1 MSGAAAANSWRTWAL
16 VTVSLGATLAAAGVM
31 FVVLPAKL
39 VPQGALSV
47 AAPRDEE
54 APGVQVTV
62 RAGEV
67 EVTRALPGAAFAL
80 QSGQTLDPRLA
91 PGPFEGSLTVTFDP
105 VLVPQARIGAVVENL
120 SVAIERRGVEIVAAR
135 DGEGE
140 AAIMSEPVFLPP
152 RPVTF
157 VYRFKHKGNGPAR
170 LQAMWR
176 PHDAAADLPLPVATW
191 PVLREPADQGLVLVQ
206 RLNCARCHPS
216 DDPGLQAKLLV
227 NPPPLLG
234 RAGERLRP
242 PWIRRWLAGPGDL
255 RPEALMPALFSG
267 SGHDLETVEDLTALL
282 ASWGGP
288 ISETH
293 APDADL
299 AATGEMIYHRVGCV
313 ACHGAMEPGAA
324 AADPVIRQVAG
335 KTTTAALAA
344 FLKDPLRDHPAG
356 RMPSLLLDDLE
367 SAALA
372 SYLVG
377 VSLRNL
383 PGTPGAPVEIDRA
396 ARGLAAFA
404 SRGCANCHD
413 TGPGREPVIPTLSAP
428 GLEKLVPLNG
438 CLAERVAPGLPDYR
452 LTAAERGAIAA
463 FLEERPRYR
472 STDVPIV
479 DLASAF
485 ERLQCLSCHNL
496 RGAAGPTPATD
507 RWFTTLQDADVGE
520 EGRLPPDLGGA
531 GARLTPAWINQVL
544 EQGARARPFMATRMP
559 QFGAAAIGGLDALLA
574 CAAGVAPAVV
584 DRATSSALQDAEI
597 GRSLVGAG
605 GFNCIQCHSIAGR
618 PATSTP
624 GPDLVEMPRRL
635 RYEHFERW
643 LLHPMLLRPGTRM
656 PTFFS
661 SGRSGLDALGG
672 DGPAQVA
679 AIWSYLAQGEFLP
692 LPAGLTDPGEFEI
705 DAGAGPVVLRTFME
719 GIGPRA
725 IACGFPQRVNYAFD
739 AASCAL
745 RMVWVGRF
753 LNASG
758 AWGARGGSDTDP
770 DQPPVWTG
778 TDAVLSGTAR
788 FRGYRLD
795 AEARPVFLYDLVR
808 GATTLRVSEQPR
820 PGGAGLVR
828 EFDVQGPPGTELPV
842 NLPAGHRFS
851 GDELTGRTVT
861 LDARGKAHFAL
872 ELTW

>member
-31 FVVLPAKL
+31 FVALPARL
-39 VPQGALSV
+39 VPQGALTA
-47 AAPRDEE
+47 AAPRDGEV
-54 APGVQVTV
+54 PGVLVTV

-80 QSGQTLDPRLA
+80 LPGQTLDPRLP
-91 PGPFEGSLTVTFDP
+91 PGPFEGSMTVTFDP
-105 VLVPQARIGAVVENL
+105 VLVPQAGIGAAVENL
-120 SVAIERRGVEIVAAR
+120 SVAIERRGVEVVASRDAR
-135 DGEGE
+135 GE
-140 AAIMSEPVFLPP
+140 AAIMSGPVFLPP

-157 VYRFKHKGNGPAR
+157 VYRFRHAGEGPAR

-176 PHDAAADLPLPVATW
+176 PHDAAADLPLPVASW
-191 PVLREPADQGLVLVQ
+191 PVLHDPADRGMVLVQ
-206 RLNCARCHPS
+206 QLNCARCHPS
-216 DDPGLQAKLLV
+216 DDPKLQAKLLV

-234 RAGERLRP
+234 LAGERLRP
-242 PWIRRWLAGPGDL
+242 TWIRRWLAGPSDL
-255 RPEALMPALFSG
+255 RPALMPAIFG
-267 SGHDLETVEDLTALL
+267 RGGPDLETIEDLTALL

-288 ISETH
+288 ITEIH
-293 APDADL
+293 APDPDL

-324 AADPVIRQVAG
+324 AADSLIRQVAG

-356 RMPSLLLDDLE
+356 RMPSLLLDDME
-367 SAALA
+367 STALA

-377 VSLRNL
+377 VSLRDL
-383 PGTPGAPVEIDRA
+383 PGTQGPPVAIDRA

-404 SRGCANCHD
+404 SRGCANCHE
-413 TGPGREPVIPTLSAP
+413 TGPGREPIVSTLSATV
-428 GLEKLVPLNG
+428 LEKLVPPNG
-438 CLAERVAPGLPDYR
+438 CLAEPVAPGLPDYR

-463 FLEERPRYR
+463 FLEARPRYR
-472 STDVPIV
+472 STEVPIV
-479 DLASAF
+479 ELASAF

-520 EGRLPPDLGGA
+520 EGRLPPDLAGA

-544 EQGARARPFMATRMP
+544 EHGARARPFMATRMP

-574 CAAGVAPAVV
+574 CASGSGPIVTAAGAAPGNH
-584 DRATSSALQDAEI
+584 DTEI
-597 GRSLVGAG
+597 GRALAGAG
-605 GFNCIQCHSIAGR
+605 GFNCVQCHSIAGR

-661 SGRSGLDALGG
+661 AGRSGLDALGG

-692 LPAGLTDPGEFEI
+692 LPAGLTDPGDFEI
-705 DAGAGPVVLRTFME
+705 DPGEEPVVLRTFME

-778 TDAVLSGTAR
+778 TDTVLPGTAR
-788 FRGYRLD
+788 FRGYQLD
-795 AEARPVFLYDLVR
+795 AEAQPVFLYDLVN
-808 GATTLRVSEQPR
+808 GATTVRVSEQAR
-820 PGGAGLVR
+820 PGGPGLVR
-828 EFDVQGPPGTELPV
+828 EFDVKGPPGTELRI
-842 NLPAGHRFS
+842 NLPAGHRFAE
-851 GDELTGRTVT
+851 GQAARDTVT
-861 LDARGKAHFAL
+861 LDAGGAGHFIL
-872 ELTW
+872 ELSW